1 MPRRYSLNARAL
13 AAQRGFSMIE
23 LLIVLLILSV
33 ITAAIFKQIDQVQQR
48 SATEQSKLD
57 MFQESREFMDQI
69 SRDLRQAG
77 YPNVRNFDA
86 NVSGVLFADP
96 SRPTS
101 PYYQAANA
109 AVGLVKVDSGDL
121 WFEGDVDGTGQV
133 SEVVYHL
140 DTSTTNNCPCL
151 RRSKVTKIQADP
163 VTGQTTPVYQVEVQ
177 NVQNG
182 SSTSPIFYAYP
193 HASGGVAATLPIDFD
208 SNASTIASIDTV
220 KIVLTVQAK
229 NPDPKTGKYPVTTL
243 VSTVR
248 LNNCSSATTGQNMS
262 CQ

>member
-1 MPRRYSLNARAL
+1 MNAPTL

-48 SATEQSKLD
+48 ASTEQAKLD
-57 MFQESREFMDQI
+57 MFQESREFMDQLA
-69 SRDLRQAG
+69 RDLRQAG
-77 YPNVRNFDA
+77 YPNVRNFAA
-86 NVSGVLFADP
+86 NVSGVLFTDP

-121 WFEGDVDGTGQV
+121 WFEGDVDGNGQV

-151 RRSKVTKIQADP
+151 RRSKQNKIQGDP
-163 VTGQTTPVYQVEVQ
+163 VTGQSSPVYQVEVQ

-182 SSTSPIFYAYP
+182 TSANPIFYAYP
-193 HASGGVAATLPIDFD
+193 HASAGVAATLPVDFD
-208 SNASTIASIDTV
+208 TNASTVASIDTL
-220 KIVLTVQAK
+220 KIVLTVKAK
-229 NPDPKTGKYPVTTL
+229 NPDPKTGQYPITTL